1 MPHSA
6 QGANPAPPFGTA
18 SGKAGRRGP
27 APLLTDRGKGE
38 AEAASALTGTPLGGG
53 RNGEEAA
60 IPLPPARRGRARR
73 ARGKRRTPQR
83 TPRCPLLFP
92 PSGRFARPY
101 ERRARGRPR
110 GTADAAA
117 AAREGD
123 GERLQRS
130 VSGCSRDRAATPKGK
145 TRGFPNEHSAPLRR
159 SCEARTDG
167 KTPQCRRA
175 PSSTEPPAAT
185 THHTSTRR
193 VTAFR
198 ALSRDCGWL

>member
-1 MPHSA
+1 MTSIPVASDRVRHVPHSA

-27 APLLTDRGKGE
+27 APLPTDRGKGE
-38 AEAASALTGTPLGGG
+38 AEAGPALTGTPLGGG

-145 TRGFPNEHSAPLRR
+145 LGPSRTNTARLSGGAARP
-159 SCEARTDG
+159 ARTE
-167 KTPQCRRA
+167 KP
-175 PSSTEPPAAT
+175 PSAAVRPAVRNLPRQQHT
-185 THHTSTRR
+185 TQ
-193 VTAFR
+193 
-198 ALSRDCGWL
+198 ALVE